1 VAGEEAQLQALID
14 RRAPEV
20 AATTRKALAVMR
32 KRYPGALQLVFEN
45 RNRLAVG
52 FGPKPTQAVLSIV
65 AYPRWVTLF
74 FLYGIELDDPHGLL
88 EGSGNQV
95 RSIRLDAEA
104 SQLND
109 PRVKALLAEATK
121 NAGTTLK
128 NGEGRV
134 ILKSIQRVTRPTR
147 P

>member
-1 VAGEEAQLQALID
+1 MM
-14 RRAPEV
+14 
-20 AATTRKALAVMR
+20 RKALAVMR

-52 FGPKPTQAVLSIV
+52 FGPKPTQAVFSIV
-65 AYPRWVTLF
+65 GYPRWVTLF
-74 FLYGIELDDPHGLL
+74 FMYGIELDDPHGLL

-95 RSIRLDAEA
+95 RSIRLDAHA
-104 SQLND
+104 SQQND
-109 PRVKALLAEATK
+109 LRVKALMAQATK

-128 NGEGRV
+128 TGEGLV
-134 ILKSIQRVTRPTR
+134 ILKSIQRAAGPTR